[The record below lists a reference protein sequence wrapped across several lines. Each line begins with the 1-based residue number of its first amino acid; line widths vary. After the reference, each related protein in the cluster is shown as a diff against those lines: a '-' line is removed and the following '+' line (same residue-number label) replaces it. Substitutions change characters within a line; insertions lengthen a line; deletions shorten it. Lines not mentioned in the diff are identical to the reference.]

1 MLREAGWYRAS
12 ALHSRPWPLPQG
24 RVFSYPERYESGEVM
39 FEELEGI
46 REQAS
51 AALSETGDDASLRAW
66 ESAYL
71 GRRGALTL
79 LIRRMG
85 ELAASERPAFGRRAN
100 QYKEELAGMRDAR
113 ARLFEEHALSGQLEG
128 GDIDITLPGRA
139 RKRGGLHPTTLTLRD
154 FYAIWSEMGFQVF
167 RSREVEDDAHNFE
180 MLNFPPHHP
189 AREMQDSFYTDQGA
203 DVILRTHTS
212 PGQIR
217 AMRALGGD
225 GSKPIRVIL
234 PGMCFR
240 YEQISA
246 RSEVQFTQVE
256 GLAVGR
262 ALRFSDLKGTI
273 HEFARRMYGDDVR
286 VRYRA
291 SYFPFTEP
299 SMEVDVECFLCGGEG
314 CPVCKYSGWL
324 EVAGSGMVH
333 PVVLRNGGYDP
344 SEWSGFAFGM
354 GPERLTML
362 KHDIRDIRYF
372 WGNDIR
378 FLEQF

>member
-1 MLREAGWYRAS
+1 M
-12 ALHSRPWPLPQG
+12 QQ
-24 RVFSYPERYESGEVM
+24 
-39 FEELEGI
+39 ELESI
-46 REQAS
+46 RELAIQAL
-51 AALSETGDDASLRAW
+51 AETHDDESLHAW
-66 ESAYL
+66 EIAYI
-71 GRRGALTL
+71 GRRGTLTT
-79 LIRRMG
+79 LIRQTG
-85 ELAASERPAFGRRAN
+85 QLDVSERPAFGRRAN
-100 QYKEELAGMRDAR
+100 AIKDELHEMRSAR
-113 ARLFEEHALSGQLEG
+113 SDLFQERALLQDLEQ
-128 GDIDITLPGRA
+128 GDIDVTLPGR
-139 RKRGGLHPTTLTLRD
+139 RRQRGGIHPTTQTLRN
-154 FYAIWSEMGFQVF
+154 FYEIWSEMGFQVF

-189 AREMQDSFYTDQGA
+189 ARDMQDSFYTDRD

-217 AMRALGGD
+217 AMRALSAD
-225 GSKPIRVIL
+225 GTKPIRVIL

-273 HEFARRMYGDDVR
+273 HEFARRMYGDEAR

-299 SMEVDVECFLCGGEG
+299 SMEVDVECFLCGGAG
-314 CPVCKYSGWL
+314 CSVCKHSGWL